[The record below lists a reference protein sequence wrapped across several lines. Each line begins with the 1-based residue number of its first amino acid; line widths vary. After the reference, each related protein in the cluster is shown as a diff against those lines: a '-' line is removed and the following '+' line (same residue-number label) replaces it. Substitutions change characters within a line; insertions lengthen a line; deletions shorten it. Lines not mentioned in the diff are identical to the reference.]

1 MNNYEQLMQEAS
13 QGNKKAFKELYSY
26 AGSGDAKAQYYL
38 ALYYKEKKGV
48 GPQEDLEMVD
58 GADEFLDV
66 LTTDGLYVTLDV
78 SLEGNQYMHCLKLVK
93 HDEIGGTYEVT
104 NHGRFDKDVWLCNVV
119 HYLFGEH
126 PEFIYFNIK

>member
-1 MNNYEQLMQEAS
+1 M
-13 QGNKKAFKELYSY
+13 ELTV
-26 AGSGDAKAQYYL
+26 
-38 ALYYKEKKGV
+38 EKWEDGRWYV
-48 GPQEDLEMVD
+48 VLPDYDGPQEDLEMVD

-78 SLEGNQYMHCLKLVK
+78 RLEGNKYMHCLKLVK

-104 NHGRFDKDVWLCNVV
+104 DHGCFDKDVWLCNVV

-126 PEFIYFNIK
+126 PEEIYFNIKR